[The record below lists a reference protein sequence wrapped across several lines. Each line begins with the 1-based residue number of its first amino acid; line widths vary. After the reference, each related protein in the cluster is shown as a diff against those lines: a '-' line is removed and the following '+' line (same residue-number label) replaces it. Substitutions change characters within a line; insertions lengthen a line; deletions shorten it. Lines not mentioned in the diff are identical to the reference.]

1 VLQGQKAC
9 NDAGV
14 LDPDGSGFSCMNPF
28 YAEPLCDSA
37 CVINSLLTMVA
48 AWFAKQETADAAPAS
63 RSSYSSTNTKVR
75 CLRVRATLP
84 PARHALTHESRSRTR
99 ITVRNHQYK

>member
-1 VLQGQKAC
+1 
-9 NDAGV
+9 
-14 LDPDGSGFSCMNPF
+14 MNPF

-48 AWFAKQETADAAPAS
+48 AWFAKEETADAAPAS

-75 CLRVRATLP
+75 CARAPRCP
-84 PARHALTHESRSRTR
+84 PRAMR
-99 ITVRNHQYK
+99 